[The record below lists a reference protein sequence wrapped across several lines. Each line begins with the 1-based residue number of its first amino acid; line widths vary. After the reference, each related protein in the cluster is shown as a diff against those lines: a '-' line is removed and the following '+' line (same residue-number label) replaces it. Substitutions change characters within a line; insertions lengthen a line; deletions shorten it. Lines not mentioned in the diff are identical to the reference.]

1 MSDLPTQKAT
11 VPDAETKLAVER
23 THLAYDRTML
33 SWVRTA
39 TALITFGFSI
49 HQFFRIASKGT
60 VERTGLIGPH
70 EFGMLMIVIGL
81 VALLLATLEHRSA
94 IHALQAQYPE
104 TKPYGFA
111 ATVSSASATPLN
123 PALTVIGFRRCH
135 SRRII
140 ILAI

>member
-1 MSDLPTQKAT
+1 
-11 VPDAETKLAVER
+11 
-23 THLAYDRTML
+23 ML

-60 VERTGLIGPH
+60 VERTGFIGPH

-94 IHALQAQYPE
+94 IHALKGKRNR
-104 TKPYGFA
+104 T
-111 ATVSSASATPLN
+111 
-123 PALTVIGFRRCH
+123 
-135 SRRII
+135 RIFI
-140 ILAI
+140 VP